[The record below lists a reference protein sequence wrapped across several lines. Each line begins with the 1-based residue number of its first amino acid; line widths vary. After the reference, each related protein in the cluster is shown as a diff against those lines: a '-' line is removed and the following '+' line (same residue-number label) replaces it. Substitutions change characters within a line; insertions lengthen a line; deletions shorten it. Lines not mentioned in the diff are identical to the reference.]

1 MKDTI
6 KLFLVDDH
14 KMIIDGIKMILS
26 RYDNI
31 EVVGFSTNGKKAL
44 TEAEVCE
51 KIDIFIIDINLP
63 DIDGLLVMSDLKIRF
78 PEAKFIVL
86 SMHNNKNIIRNAFQK
101 GIMGYVLKNAG
112 EEDLIEAIG
121 HANDGKKFVSSD
133 VIPNIIESFTES
145 EPHDDPALLTDREIT
160 IAKLTAK
167 GHTSGE
173 IAAVLFI
180 SPRTVETHRRNIM
193 HKLGLR
199 GHSELIKY
207 AIQSGWIDI

>member
-1 MKDTI
+1 
-6 KLFLVDDH
+6 
-14 KMIIDGIKMILS
+14 IIDGIKMILS

>member
-1 MKDTI
+1 
-6 KLFLVDDH
+6 
-14 KMIIDGIKMILS
+14 MILS

-44 TEAEVCE
+44 AEAEVCE

-167 GHTSGE
+167 GHTSSE

>member
-44 TEAEVCE
+44 AEAEVCE

-167 GHTSGE
+167 GHTSSE

>member
-1 MKDTI
+1 
-6 KLFLVDDH
+6 
-14 KMIIDGIKMILS
+14 MIIDGIKMILS